1 MTTDALPVRSGRI
14 TPQRVGSHLRA
25 AGFRPVAPSDRGRQG
40 LKIRRSTPGQVM
52 VSADLDSNTA
62 ALEMAADAT
71 AALVDLGYA
80 VRVNDLNSA
89 ILYVTN

>member
-1 MTTDALPVRSGRI
+1 
-14 TPQRVGSHLRA
+14 
-25 AGFRPVAPSDRGRQG
+25 
-40 LKIRRSTPGQVM
+40 M